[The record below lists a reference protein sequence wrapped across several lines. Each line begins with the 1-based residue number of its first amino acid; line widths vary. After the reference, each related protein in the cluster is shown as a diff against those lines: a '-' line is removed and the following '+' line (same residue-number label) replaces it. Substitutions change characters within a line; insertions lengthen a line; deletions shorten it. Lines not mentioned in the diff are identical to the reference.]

1 MTLPYL
7 RFRMGSQRYALPLSR
22 VRELI
27 EYHQPALLPGAPRV
41 LRGLINV
48 RGEPLPLVDL
58 AWRLGMTLVTEVRR
72 RPVLLLEATWQR
84 GPVCFAADC
93 DDVDGLI
100 ELDESQLSPP
110 SPFAKVPPP
119 ELVRGVLA
127 EDDEITLVL
136 DVERLL
142 SEDELLAVSA
152 SEAEEATPG
161 A

>member
-7 RFRMGSQRYALPLSR
+7 RFRMGPQRYALPLSR

-58 AWRLGMTLVTEVRR
+58 AWRLGMTLVTEVRK
-72 RPVLLLEATWQR
+72 RPVLLLEAMWQR
-84 GPVCFAADC
+84 GPVCFGADC

-100 ELDESQLSPP
+100 ELDETQLSPP
-110 SPFAKVPPP
+110 SPFAKLPPP
-119 ELVRGVLA
+119 EFVKGVLA

-136 DVERLL
+136 DVERIL
-142 SEDELLAVSA
+142 SEDDLLATELTGEPMPES
-152 SEAEEATPG
+152 
-161 A
+161 